1 MHGNVKKYGFI
12 FHHIEMIT
20 IKAKKY
26 IIVKNV
32 KNTCTGTCY
41 AGPDLFPLALALQH
55 QLIVPGFKDTD
66 PILLLTQESLELL
79 SFPDL
84 TVQGILHI
92 RHFHVFVFNLFHQC

>member
-26 IIVKNV
+26 IIVKN
-32 KNTCTGTCY
+32 TCTGTCY
-41 AGPDLFPLALALQH
+41 AGPDLFRLALALQH

-92 RHFHVFVFNLFHQC
+92 CHFHVFVFNLFHQC